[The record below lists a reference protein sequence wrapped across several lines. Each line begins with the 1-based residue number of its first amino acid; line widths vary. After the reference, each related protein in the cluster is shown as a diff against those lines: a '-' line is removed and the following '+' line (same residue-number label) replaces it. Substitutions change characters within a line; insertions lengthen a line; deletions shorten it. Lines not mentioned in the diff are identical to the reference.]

1 MVDWTLTHMSRD
13 PGTGAPTVEVTGD
26 HIIINVKR
34 ATIDYSADYKELRRP
49 KRRSMLLSYGR
60 KMDKLRLEG
69 VILDSAK
76 TTTDLQNDYI
86 IPIRDMTHE
95 MVKVLEGTDASRILY
110 ENTEGGSTYQNTS
123 YNTWILVGAQF
134 REVGGYTAHY
144 EFTLE
149 FVAGS
154 YHRVFRA

>member
-1 MVDWTLTHMSRD
+1 MTDWTIQLMVRNV
-13 PGTGAPTVEVTGD
+13 GTGVPELSGD
-26 HIIINVKR
+26 HVHLNIKR

-69 VILDSAK
+69 VILDSTMNMATLE
-76 TTTDLQNDYI
+76 TTYI
-86 IPIRDMTHE
+86 IPIRSMVHE
-95 MVKVLEGTDASRILY
+95 MVAVSEGTAQVMY
-110 ENTEGGSTYQNTS
+110 ENTEGGTTYEKTS
-123 YNTWILVGAQF
+123 HTSWVLVGVQF

-149 FVAGS
+149 LVAGS